1 MSDANDMAASLGK
14 KKVLTGMEKIDCISE
29 TENVVSASK
38 KIRLVAKQMESTRK
52 SWVNSSGIVS
62 QILMD
67 NIDKVLSYWTGNTF
81 VGKRKEPVLA
91 DAFQD
96 FFNALYQLILVWR
109 KSPYKKIRAS
119 AGKALYEG
127 TLYRYIGSSDKNHG
141 NQHIEPEY
149 DHHWVSWSKNAKN
162 WYIEE
167 HLYGAMTHL
176 TCHTENPQYGIDLE
190 AFGQSRGAEDEVVY
204 PMVEDNIDRVEHIER
219 D

>member
-1 MSDANDMAASLGK
+1 MK
-14 KKVLTGMEKIDCISE
+14 KIDRIEE
-29 TENVVSASK
+29 TENVVSVSK
-38 KIRLVAKQMESTRK
+38 AIELVAQQIESTQK
-52 SWVNSSGIVS
+52 AWMNGSEIVS

-67 NIDKVLSYWTGNTF
+67 NIDKVLSYWTGNTL

-96 FFNALYQLILVWR
+96 FFNVLYQLILVWR
-109 KSPYKKIRAS
+109 KSPYKNIRAS
-119 AGKALYEG
+119 ARKALYEG
-127 TLYRYIGSSDKNHG
+127 MLYRYIGSSDKNHG

-149 DHHWVSWSKNAKN
+149 DHHWVSWSKNAKIFN
-162 WYIEE
+162 TEE

-204 PMVEDNIDRVEHIER
+204 PMVEENIDRVEYIER

>member
-1 MSDANDMAASLGK
+1 MSDANDMAAGFG

-29 TENVVSASK
+29 TESVVGASM
-38 KIRLVAKQMESTRK
+38 KIRLVAKQIESTQK
-52 SWVNSSGIVS
+52 SWVNSSGIVP

-67 NIDKVLSYWTGNTF
+67 NIDKVLSYWSGNTF
-81 VGKRKEPVLA
+81 VGKRKESVLA

-96 FFNALYQLILVWR
+96 FFKSLYQLFLVWR
-109 KSPYKKIRAS
+109 KSPQKDIRSFARS
-119 AGKALYEG
+119 ALYEG
-127 TLYRYIGSSDKNHG
+127 ILYRYIGSCDKNHG

-149 DHHWVSWSKNAKN
+149 DHLWVSWSKNAKN

-176 TCHTENPQYGIDLE
+176 TCHIENPQYGIDLS
-190 AFGQSRGAEDEVVY
+190 AFGQSRGEENEVVY
-204 PMVEDNIDRVEHIER
+204 PMVEANIDRVEYIER